1 MKIKAFISHCNK
13 QQPYIH
19 RIYNE
24 NERMSSKIDHIT
36 LLTQALERERVL
48 YD

>member
-13 QQPYIH
+13 QQPNIH
-19 RIYNE
+19 KIYNE

-48 YD
+48 